1 MCYDHAFQFIEQLAY
16 HAADYRCHEYVLDG
30 RTFHK
35 GFDSELPA
43 DGGDYGRIKHGSVE
57 IETCVACS
65 HEVGGTGVGMEDVI
79 EYGIVMVPFR
89 SFLEYVAIP
98 ACEWG
103 DTLYFHLY
111 ENTIGP
117 MPLAG
122 VDKDSIAAIRRLA
135 DGTEVR
141 LSDSWTHSDYPD
153 VAFADL
159 GPDPVLP
166 DSTDTVLEV
175 RLKGRPEAG

>member
-1 MCYDHAFQFIEQLAY
+1 MD
-16 HAADYRCHEYVLDG
+16 
-30 RTFHK
+30 K
-35 GFDSELPA
+35 N
-43 DGGDYGRIKHGSVE
+43 GGSIYGCGPSGLEKPDYGRV
-57 IETCVACS
+57 T
-65 HEVGGTGVGMEDVI
+65 
-79 EYGIVMVPFR
+79 R
-89 SFLEYVAIP
+89 R
-98 ACEWG
+98 G